1 MRFFLIFSLL
11 LFSLK
16 GAVTDIKKK
25 ISSTEQNITYVKTTI
40 SHMNH
45 ALDLI
50 VQRIKKESFYLQN
63 INNKIDKIKQQIEEL
78 QTQLSD
84 KRVSLDKLETKK
96 SKLLKEQKE
105 LEEELINFISNNFY
119 LSNSDSVSMTDVI
132 NEEIVNSVTKESSK
146 KIDKISSRCLTIEKE
161 IEKINQ
167 LIEDIKKDKDVL
179 EAREK
184 ELLELQEKKKKKIAL
199 LNQEKVI
206 YRNNLNK
213 ILEYQK
219 DLENKL
225 STLNVLQ
232 KRELDKQ
239 RKLAKELEE
248 KLKRKKEKKSAKF
261 KKVDKVAIKNY
272 GNIYMKTRTARY
284 RGEKGVIPLE
294 GKIVKQFGA
303 YKDPIYHINIYNDS
317 ITIKPSAV
325 PGRVRVIMKGEVVFV
340 GDTSEGKMIV
350 IKHNRR
356 LYSIYAKLD
365 RISPF
370 IKKGYNVK
378 RGEVI
383 AKVDKELEFEVTYK
397 TLPINPKEVVNF

>member
-63 INNKIDKIKQQIEEL
+63 INNEIDKIKQQIEEL

-146 KIDKISSRCLTIEKE
+146 KIDKISSRYLTIEKE

-184 ELLELQEKKKKKIAL
+184 ELLELQEKKKKK
-199 LNQEKVI
+199 
-206 YRNNLNK
+206 
-213 ILEYQK
+213 
-219 DLENKL
+219 
-225 STLNVLQ
+225 
-232 KRELDKQ
+232 
-239 RKLAKELEE
+239 
-248 KLKRKKEKKSAKF
+248 KRKA
-261 KKVDKVAIKNY
+261 
-272 GNIYMKTRTARY
+272 
-284 RGEKGVIPLE
+284 
-294 GKIVKQFGA
+294 
-303 YKDPIYHINIYNDS
+303 
-317 ITIKPSAV
+317 
-325 PGRVRVIMKGEVVFV
+325 
-340 GDTSEGKMIV
+340 
-350 IKHNRR
+350 
-356 LYSIYAKLD
+356 
-365 RISPF
+365 
-370 IKKGYNVK
+370 
-378 RGEVI
+378 
-383 AKVDKELEFEVTYK
+383 
-397 TLPINPKEVVNF
+397 